1 MKRSLLILAAAA
13 ALVGCASRGYEGTDA
28 NGRPFKLRSNTVLVS
43 GQLQRLEVN
52 ERGLKI
58 GHATSQTE
66 VEKLEPLIG
75 AVAAGVAKG
84 LKP

>member
-1 MKRSLLILAAAA
+1 MKRLIILPIVVAAVA
-13 ALVGCASRGYEGTDA
+13 GCASRSYEGTDA
-28 NGRPFKLRSNTVLVS
+28 AGHPFKLRSNTVLVW